1 MKNKLQHPQPLHRT
15 SGLPGWS
22 LLGNQKGDT
31 IIEVLIAM
39 AVISV
44 VLSGAYVLATRSL
57 RGTQVAQMRTQGL
70 KIAQGQTERL
80 KYAAR
85 TDGAFDAPGNYRDD
99 NYCITWDSAAGTVA
113 RVSNSLP
120 NYAPACVLGEYSINI
135 TYDAV
140 ILGSSSSTAFG
151 TFSVMA
157 KWDLP
162 GGKSENVTVY
172 YQL

>member
-1 MKNKLQHPQPLHRT
+1 MKRRFLLQ
-15 SGLPGWS
+15 
-22 LLGNQKGDT
+22 NQNGDT

-57 RGTQVAQMRTQGL
+57 RGTQVAQRRTQGL

-85 TDGAFDAPGNYRDD
+85 TDGAFDANYRTDD
-99 NYCITWDSAAGTVA
+99 YCISEQDADGN
-113 RVSNSLP
+113 VSKISNTSLP
-120 NYAPACVLGEYSINI
+120 NYAPGCIFGGGEYSINI
-135 TYDAV
+135 TYATV
-140 ILGSSSSTAFG
+140 SLAPASTATFG

-162 GGKSENVTVY
+162 GGKSEDVTVY